1 MRPTIFA
8 CLLVLWA
15 VPAPAASLNE
25 ARTRLLKGNYEE
37 AQGDYED
44 LLKAG
49 KDVGPASIGLSRALA
64 SQGEYDKAM
73 AAVDAALV
81 KLPKDEDLLARRA
94 ELLHFRGRYD
104 DALKAADAAL
114 AVKDKHLLAR
124 WVRAQV
130 FRDRGDTRD
139 ADAEVKRVLRI
150 YGDVVNTADEIKS
163 PEDLVVVGLASAE
176 NARWNGLADEF
187 QAILEDLYGDAVKF
201 DKEFWPGEYQAGVLL
216 LEKYNRGEALD
227 AFDKAL
233 KINPSASEALV
244 GRGVSALQQ
253 MDVKEAERFAER
265 ALKFNPHL
273 PEALRLRADVY
284 LAVGDYARAMKELDR
299 ARKVNPRDE
308 RTLGRVAA
316 CYQFANDKKGYDALV
331 AEVEKVTKKPAQFW
345 FDYGERADERRRY
358 DLAESAYKKA
368 VALRPELAGPKNNL
382 GLLYARLGEEA
393 KSKEMLDK
401 GFKIDR
407 FNVRVSNMRK
417 VLDHVAKYKT
427 LKTKHFIL
435 RYDAKADPALGPY
448 VSEFLEQIYEEMAK
462 RFDYRP
468 DGPFTVEIFTSH
480 DMFSGRTIG
489 LPDLHTIGACTGR
502 VVALV
507 SPNEKTR
514 KGEPARKPFNW
525 SRVLRHEVVHLFNL
539 AQTNYLVPHWVT
551 EGLAVTNEGFPR
563 PPSWNKM
570 LAEKVAADTLL
581 NLDTIDLGFIRP
593 KDAEQWQQAYLQAS
607 LYIEYIEKEFGGAGK
622 KPVGVMLAAFA
633 EGKSAVEAI
642 AIACKVDKATFEKG
656 YRAYLARV
664 VEETGGKAAAE
675 KQRTLADLRAEY
687 KKDPKNAD
695 VCAELALRLV
705 GKQRAEARR
714 LAEEA
719 TDVKRNQP
727 KALYVL
733 SLLAQRA
740 ADTKLERSLLERAI
754 DKANP
759 EPLVCKALGKL
770 LYDANEFDR
779 AAEMFELGRKA
790 DPSDLEWLEQLA
802 RVYAQTKETKK
813 QISVLRDLIP
823 QDADDLDR
831 RVRLARLLGEQK
843 EYAGS
848 EKAAREALEVDITSK
863 DARRLLFDA
872 LAGQKK
878 DAEAKRMR
886 GLLGEE

>member
-1 MRPTIFA
+1 MRSSISI
-8 CLLVLWA
+8 CLLVLW
-15 VPAPAASLNE
+15 VFPASGASLKE
-25 ARTRLLKGNYEE
+25 ARTRQLKGNYEE
-37 AQGDYED
+37 AQSDYEAILGD
-44 LLKAG
+44 G
-49 KDVGPASIGLSRALA
+49 KDIGPASLGLSKALA

-73 AAVDAALV
+73 AAVESALK
-81 KLPKDEDLLARRA
+81 KLPKDADLLARQA

-104 DALKAADAAL
+104 EAMKAADAAL

-130 FRDRGDTRD
+130 FRDRGNTKD
-139 ADAEVKRVLRI
+139 ADAEVKRILRV

-201 DKEFWPGEYQAGVLL
+201 DKDFWPGEYQAGMLL

-233 KINPSASEALV
+233 KINPSSSEALAA
-244 GRGVSALQQ
+244 RGVSALQL
-253 MDVKEAERFAER
+253 MEIKDAERFAER

-273 PEALRLRADVY
+273 PKALRLRADVY
-284 LAVGDYARAMKELDR
+284 LAIGDYPKALKELER

-316 CYQFANDKKGYDALV
+316 CYQFTNDKKAYEAVV

-345 FDYGERADERRRY
+345 FEFGERADERRRY
-358 DLAESAYKKA
+358 DLAEAAYKKA

-382 GLLYARLGEEA
+382 GLLYARLGKEA
-393 KSKEMLDK
+393 ESKEMLDK
-401 GFKIDR
+401 GFAIDR

-427 LKTKHFIL
+427 LKSKHFIL
-435 RYDAKADPALGPY
+435 RYDSKADPALGPY
-448 VSEFLEQIYEEMAK
+448 VSEFLEEIYEQMAK

-468 DGPFTVEIFTSH
+468 EGPFTVEIFTSH
-480 DMFSGRTIG
+480 EMFSGRTIG

-507 SPNEKTR
+507 SPNEKTK
-514 KGEPARKPFNW
+514 KGDPARKPFNW

-570 LAEKVAADTLL
+570 LAEKVASNKLL

-593 KDAEQWQQAYLQAS
+593 RDALEWQQAYLQAS
-607 LYIEYIEKEFGGAGK
+607 LYIEYIEKTFGGEGK

-642 AIACKVDKATFEKG
+642 SIACKVDKATFEKG
-656 YRAYLARV
+656 YRAYLDQV
-664 VEETGGKAAAE
+664 VKETSGKRAAE
-675 KQRTLADLRAEY
+675 KQRTLAELRAEY
-687 KKDPKNAD
+687 KKDPKDAD
-695 VCAELALRLV
+695 VCAALALRLV
-705 GKQRAEARR
+705 GKQRAEARK

-719 TDVKRNQP
+719 VDIKKNHP

-740 ADTKLERSLLERAI
+740 ADAKLERSLLE
-754 DKANP
+754 KALEKENP
-759 EPLVCKALGKL
+759 EPLVLKALGKL
-770 LYDANEFDR
+770 YYDASDFKE

-790 DPSDLEWLEQLA
+790 DPSDREWLEELA
-802 RVYAQTKETKK
+802 RVYAQTNDTKK

-831 RVRLARLLGEQK
+831 RIRLSRLLSEQGLNA
-843 EYAGS
+843 ES
-848 EKAAREALEVDITSK
+848 EKYARQALEVDITSK
-863 DARRLLFDA
+863 EARKLLFESLKD
-872 LAGQKK
+872 QKK
-878 DAEAKRMR
+878 DAEAKRMK
-886 GLLGEE
+886 GLLGE